1 MIFFISLW
9 TKTALISFVPQNTC
23 VHSEAQC
30 TCAEIKLISLGDCP
44 YLGNVKSN
52 QCIYSWL
59 EMDPEKLLFMFHIH
73 SYLLSRTVMFK
84 EMQPSSFAFAFAQ
97 KVLARLLKLIKDV
110 ILQIS
115 GDRQRW
121 WWFIL
126 IQKDQATTCEKHKTL
141 DNGNQTDSCWGKQEE
156 PFHDYG
162 CQHKPLRLL
171 MVMNMSERIMKT
183 EAKACKITSVT

>member
-1 MIFFISLW
+1 MIFCFPVDKASFKFICSS
-9 TKTALISFVPQNTC
+9 KYVC
-23 VHSEAQC
+23 AQC
-30 TCAEIKLISLGDCP
+30 SAMCIYAEIKLISLGDCP

-59 EMDPEKLLFMFHIH
+59 EMDPEKLLFMFHVH

-115 GDRQRW
+115 GDRQR
-121 WWFIL
+121 
-126 IQKDQATTCEKHKTL
+126 
-141 DNGNQTDSCWGKQEE
+141 
-156 PFHDYG
+156 
-162 CQHKPLRLL
+162 
-171 MVMNMSERIMKT
+171 
-183 EAKACKITSVT
+183 